1 MFGLDGSS
9 ICGGGLCNYVHTW
22 SFASCTDTPGLEAE
36 DHGYSP
42 PAPPSSTGAAST
54 STLPSINISSPL
66 AQNATLEQRKVYVV
80 VFVLLRSF
88 ADKCATEKRKR
99 RIRNEK
105 EIVMTNS
112 VCYLCTLSHIF

>member
-9 ICGGGLCNYVHTW
+9 ICGGGLCDFVHTW

-66 AQNATLEQRKVYVV
+66 AQIATLEQRKVYVV
-80 VFVLLRSF
+80 VLFFCAPLLI
-88 ADKCATEKRKR
+88 KVPQK
-99 RIRNEK
+99 K
-105 EIVMTNS
+105 EREG
-112 VCYLCTLSHIF
+112 